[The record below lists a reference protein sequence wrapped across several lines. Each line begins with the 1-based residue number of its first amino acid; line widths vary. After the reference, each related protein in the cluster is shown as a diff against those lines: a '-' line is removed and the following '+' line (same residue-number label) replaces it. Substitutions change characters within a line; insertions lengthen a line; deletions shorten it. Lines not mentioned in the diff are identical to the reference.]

1 MKNFVEQIISAGKF
15 LAARGWAPA
24 TGGNY
29 SMRLPSGEI
38 AITMSGKWKGELT
51 EADIMTVDMD
61 AKPTSSGTASKP
73 SDETE
78 LHTTVYK
85 IFPDVGAILHTHS
98 IALTALTMALP
109 DANEI
114 VLEGYELQKAYPGIT
129 THQCRV
135 RLPIF
140 ANDQVMAPIAR
151 QIESVFGNPEGIA
164 PVFLLRGHGLYGW
177 ASDMN
182 GAKKLVEATEFMLS
196 CELERLK
203 IRQQSGG

>member
-1 MKNFVEQIISAGKF
+1 MNNFSEQIIAAGKF
-15 LAARGWAPA
+15 LAARSWAPA
-24 TGGNY
+24 TAGNY

-51 EADIMTVDMD
+51 EADIMTVDKD
-61 AKPTSSGTASKP
+61 GKPSGSASKP

-78 LHTTVYK
+78 LHTTIYK
-85 IFPDVGAILHTHS
+85 LFPDVGAILHTHS
-98 IALTALTMALP
+98 VALTTLTMAMP

-140 ANDQVMAPIAR
+140 ENDQVMAPIAR
-151 QIESVFGNPEGIA
+151 QIETVFGNPEGIA

-177 ASDMN
+177 ATDMN
-182 GAKKLVEATEFMLS
+182 RAKKLVEATEFMLS
-196 CELERLK
+196 CELERMK
-203 IRQQSGG
+203 IR